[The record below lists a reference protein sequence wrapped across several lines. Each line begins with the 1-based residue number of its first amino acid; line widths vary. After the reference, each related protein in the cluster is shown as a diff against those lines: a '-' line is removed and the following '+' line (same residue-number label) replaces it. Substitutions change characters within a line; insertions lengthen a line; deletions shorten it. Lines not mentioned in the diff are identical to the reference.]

1 MTVALVQAA
10 TTLPMFL
17 FSLPAGALADI
28 VDRRR
33 LLIVVQIAAA
43 AVAALFAILV
53 WLDWVTPSWLLT
65 FISLSGIATVLA
77 MPSWQAILPQLVPKE
92 GLRSAVALNGTG
104 LNISRA
110 IGPALAGLA
119 IGALGMAA
127 PYWVRGREMAM
138 FATAQFA
145 GLAVGSIV
153 WGQAA
158 QMIGFP
164 AVHIIAAI
172 ALLASVPLLWRWK
185 LQTAAGLDLAPS
197 MHWPAPLLS
206 HDSPTEVRRWRPSNT
221 SSPRLIAR
229 HFSQRWP
236 SWRAS
241 AGVMALLTGASTKTP
256 QKRVSSSRHSA
267 TTCDSINACPMPT
280 GCCRMLC
287 IVSKRKARRR
297 SDI

>member
-92 GLRSAVALNGTG
+92 GLRSAVALNGIG

-127 PYWVRGREMAM
+127 PYWVRGRGMAM
-138 FATAQFA
+138 FATVQFA

-229 HFSQRWP
+229 HFSQRWR